1 MSSKFVTLAD
11 DVQQPR
17 TSLATTNDGAYLSRC
32 GPAGDPA
39 AVNALV
45 VNDPNHLATLSDTD
59 TGSADRTSALMT
71 TTARSPMAIGAGLA
85 AGGFVGWKLYPRA
98 VKRYRKGYK
107 AYAITGAGAVVA
119 GVIAHGLMSFA
130 LYKWGG
136 R

>member
-17 TSLATTNDGAYLSRC
+17 TSIATTNDGGYGCTAE
-32 GPAGDPA
+32 GTPA

-45 VNDPNHLATLSDTD
+45 VNDPQHLATLSDTD

-98 VKRYRKGYK
+98 VKRYRKGMK